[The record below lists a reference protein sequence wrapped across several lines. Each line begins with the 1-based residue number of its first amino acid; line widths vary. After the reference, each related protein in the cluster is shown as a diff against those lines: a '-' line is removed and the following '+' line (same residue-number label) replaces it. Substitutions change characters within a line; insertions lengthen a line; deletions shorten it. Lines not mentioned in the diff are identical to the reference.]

1 MADST
6 LQLIL
11 AWLRA
16 QWIAM
21 AEQLDDFICSFDPPV
36 PEGMDALTVVVL
48 GWVVFCSVLAL
59 LVHFLR
65 VSKGITGDI
74 SQPVSSPI
82 SSELNTRRIVSSG
95 GSESGNAAAAASV
108 PNYSKGSGIDS
119 VDPSFISRVQS
130 SVPFKEAV
138 ASRRRSPSPT
148 RIVKI
153 PYVSGAPVASGA
165 SEDGV
170 LWVNNVIN
178 WIYGRAEVRNNISQ
192 AWLAAL
198 NSHAMK
204 LSKEVS
210 TRHLLLIL
218 TQQALGVSTSC
229 GVLGGIKLPPLYF
242 SSNISARHMCRCAK
256 LCTHTHT

>member
-1 MADST
+1 MAGST
-6 LQLIL
+6 PQLIL
-11 AWLRA
+11 DWLRA
-16 QWIAM
+16 QWRAM

-59 LVHFLR
+59 LLHFLKT
-65 VSKGITGDI
+65 SKSVQADGSRPTTTSATSAAD
-74 SQPVSSPI
+74 SRKPVTSHRSD
-82 SSELNTRRIVSSG
+82 SG
-95 GSESGNAAAAASV
+95 KVVAATSV
-108 PNYSKGSGIDS
+108 PNHGKISGLDS

-138 ASRRRSPSPT
+138 AGRRRSPSPT
-148 RIVKI
+148 KNVKI
-153 PYVSGAPVASGA
+153 PYVSGAPVANGA
-165 SEDGV
+165 SDDGV

-210 TRHLLLIL
+210 SRP
-218 TQQALGVSTSC
+218 APC
-229 GVLGGIKLPPLYF
+229 F
-242 SSNISARHMCRCAK
+242 SLS
-256 LCTHTHT
+256 L

>member
-11 AWLRA
+11 ARVRA
-16 QWIAM
+16 QWKAM

-59 LVHFLR
+59 LVHFLKA
-65 VSKGITGDI
+65 SKGITGDV
-74 SQPVSSPI
+74 SQPVSTHI
-82 SSELNTRRIVSSG
+82 SGEINPRTVSSHE
-95 GSESGNAAAAASV
+95 SESGNAAVAASV
-108 PNYSKGSGIDS
+108 PNYGKGSGIDS

-148 RIVKI
+148 KIVKI

-210 TRHLLLIL
+210 TSTYL
-218 TQQALGVSTSC
+218 TSC
-229 GVLGGIKLPPLYF
+229 Y
-242 SSNISARHMCRCAK
+242 
-256 LCTHTHT
+256 